1 MNRNYQLEHLRQILE
16 NPEHKSGVYLLD
28 TDLNDEDIESFIKE
42 MEGCRYVKE
51 ILIPTSN
58 IFEKF
63 VVGLSH
69 KCDDSSIEISRNQL
83 LTADERNK
91 STIIYSLLIQ
101 VMRFLCSN
109 EKSVVHV
116 QGRIDLSPLPN
127 EDICMLDAI
136 LARSDDTILV
146 ISKQK
151 SIKPLNGYDN
161 NIKRKSLKE
170 TFNYKFMENRLHKVH
185 ISYKHDDAH
194 NSALQAILS
203 GLEKNNIPHSIDYYD
218 ITYRKSIDEYEKE
231 IGASDSII
239 MFVIPKYFRSL
250 DCMFEMTQ
258 IFKNGNIV
266 NRIFPVVDM
275 GEIPRNSDGLAEIKN
290 YWQNEKVRK
299 SEGMKTECGGSRY
312 SITEIQKIDDI
323 ILTLNDFWEYICRT
337 STGNY
342 EDLIAND
349 AELLM
354 AELKKGLP
362 EIRAHIDEKFIPS
375 NDIKPNTAREIIQN
389 GDKSIYI
396 ENNTGSITIM

>member
-83 LTADERNK
+83 LTAGERNK

-116 QGRIDLSPLPN
+116 QGRIDLSSLPN

-161 NIKRKSLKE
+161 NIKRKSLKK

-185 ISYKHDDAH
+185 ISYKHDGAH
-194 NSALQAILS
+194 NSALQAILA
-203 GLEKNNIPHSIDYYD
+203 GLEKHNILYSIDQYD
-218 ITYRKSIDEYEKE
+218 ILYRQDIDEYEKE
-231 IGASDSII
+231 IGASDKII
-239 MFVIPKYFRSL
+239 MFVIPGYFRSI

-258 IFKNGNIV
+258 MFKNGNIV

-275 GEIPRNSDGLAEIKN
+275 GGISRNSDGLVEIKEH
-290 YWQNEKVRK
+290 WQNEKKRK
-299 SEGMKTECGGSRY
+299 LECMKTEPGGSEY
-312 SITEIQKIDDI
+312 LLMEIQKIDDI
-323 ILTLNDFWEYICRT
+323 IKTLNDFWKYICRT
-337 STGNY
+337 STGSY

-349 AELLM
+349 AALLM
-354 AELKKGLP
+354 EELKKPLS
-362 EIRAHIDEKFIPS
+362 EVSTHIDEKFIPS
-375 NDIKPNTAREIIQN
+375 YDLKPNISREVTQN